1 MSFTVS
7 LYLDLAPKTDSFS
20 EEVIE
25 GLSRSQKTLP
35 SKFFYDGRGSQ
46 LFDQICELEEYYPT
60 RTELRILSEHMPE
73 ILEALGQSAILIE
86 YGSGTSTKTRLLLD
100 NLTDAD
106 SYVPID
112 ISREHLIAASEHIQ
126 KSYPHLTV
134 LPVCAD
140 YSQRI
145 PLNLNPTPGSRITV
159 FFPGSTIGNFRTDK
173 AVEFLSRLCS
183 IVGPGGGVL
192 IGVDLVK
199 DVDILK
205 AAYDD
210 ALGVTA
216 LFNQNILMHIN
227 ARMAGC
233 FDPDMFAHRAI
244 WNEEEQRIEMH
255 LESRDR
261 QTVELGDTVISFN
274 KGETILTEYSHKYTL
289 ESFASLADQAGF
301 TVDHVWTDPDRLFSV
316 QYLTA
321 VTPGRNGREQQPS

>member
-7 LYLDLAPKTDSFS
+7 MYLDLAPKIDSFA
-20 EEVIE
+20 EEVIQ
-25 GLSRSQKTLP
+25 GLTQQPKMLP
-35 SKFFYDGRGSQ
+35 SKFLYDGRGSQ

-60 RTELRILSEHMPE
+60 RTEMSILSDNMPD
-73 ILEALGQSAILIE
+73 ILDALGHSAILIE

-112 ISREHLIAASEHIQ
+112 ISREHLISASEHIQ

-159 FFPGSTIGNFRTDK
+159 FFPGSTIGNFEN
-173 AVEFLSRLCS
+173 AEAIEFLSRLCS
-183 IVGPGGGVL
+183 IVGPGGGIL

-199 DVDILK
+199 DTDTLT

-233 FDPDMFAHRAI
+233 FDPHMFAHRAL
-244 WNEEEQRIEMH
+244 WNEAEQRMEMH
-255 LESRDR
+255 LESRAR
-261 QTVELGDTVISFN
+261 QTVVLGDTVISFEE
-274 KGETILTEYSHKYTL
+274 GETILTEYSHKYTL
-289 ESFASLADQAGF
+289 ESFAALAEKAGF
-301 TVDHVWTDPDRLFSV
+301 TVDHVWTDPDQLFSV

-321 VTPGRNGREQQPS
+321 MAPGQAQS

>member
-7 LYLDLAPKTDSFS
+7 LYLDLAPRTDSFS
-20 EEVIE
+20 DEVIR
-25 GLSRSQKTLP
+25 GLSGRPKTLP
-35 SKFFYDGRGSQ
+35 SKFLYDGRGSQ

-60 RTELRILSEHMPE
+60 RTEMSILSGNMPE
-73 ILEALGQSAILIE
+73 ILDALGQSAILIE

-112 ISREHLIAASEHIQ
+112 ISREHLISASEHIQ

-159 FFPGSTIGNFRTDK
+159 FFPGSTIGNFEK
-173 AVEFLSRLCS
+173 KEAVDFMARLSS

-192 IGVDLVK
+192 LGVDLVK
-199 DVDILK
+199 DVETLT

-210 ALGVTA
+210 AAGVTA

-233 FDPDMFAHRAI
+233 FDPDAFMHRAV
-244 WNEEEQRIEMH
+244 WNGSEQRIEMH
-255 LESRDR
+255 LESQTR
-261 QTVELGDTVISFN
+261 QTVELGDEVIEFE

-289 ESFASLADQAGF
+289 ESFAALAQEAGF
-301 TVDHVWTDPDRLFSV
+301 TVDHVWTDPDALFSV

-321 VTPGRNGREQQPS
+321 VTS